1 MKELCSLF
9 EPYIHKGFK
18 VLQLDD
24 NYHRRSRYNVICLNA
39 PENDKKIGISL
50 GTCSK
55 MVSTNAY
62 FRNEDDNEQLKPRF
76 FPNSGIQINHY
87 DDENN
92 NNFHNE
98 IKIFDCDMNYR
109 LIIHPNTQTIQL
121 TDANENSTYKAFN
134 DVESIFG
141 DKENIIHFF
150 SKLSFAETEQVLQ
163 VLNEHLGDKL
173 KNEDYENINIETV
186 LKEIKNT
193 IEKNRKKEKK
203 NEENSISNSHINEN
217 NIKENNEDNKSA
229 TKKND
234 VVNNK
239 FDENYIKNNEPINK
253 ENYEDTETM
262 LDKRKAQIEEKI
274 NEDNNIDNEII
285 NGNIQGNKNNSSFNN
300 NSKSSNGKN
309 KEENN
314 DIHLNNENN
323 NSNNGI
329 AQKFEIKEKDKTP
342 CDRCITCLKQC
353 WPPNEI
359 EK

>member
-1 MKELCSLF
+1 MS
-9 EPYIHKGFK
+9 
-18 VLQLDD
+18 
-24 NYHRRSRYNVICLNA
+24 
-39 PENDKKIGISL
+39 
-50 GTCSK
+50 
-55 MVSTNAY
+55 
-62 FRNEDDNEQLKPRF
+62 
-76 FPNSGIQINHY
+76 
-87 DDENN
+87 N

-98 IKIFDCDMNYR
+98 IKIFDCNMNYR
-109 LIIHPNTQTIQL
+109 LIIHPNTKTIQL
-121 TDANENSTYKAFN
+121 TDADEKIIHKTFDNPYNEIFN
-134 DVESIFG
+134 NKDE
-141 DKENIIHFF
+141 IIHFF
-150 SKLSFAETEQVLQ
+150 STLSFAEIEQVLQ
-163 VLNEHLGDKL
+163 VLNERLGYEL
-173 KNEDYENINIETV
+173 KNEDYDNINIEMV

-314 DIHLNNENN
+314 DIHLNNENYN
-323 NSNNGI
+323 INDYI
-329 AQKFEIKEKDKTP
+329 AKTQFNDKTP

-353 WPPNEI
+353 WSPNEI